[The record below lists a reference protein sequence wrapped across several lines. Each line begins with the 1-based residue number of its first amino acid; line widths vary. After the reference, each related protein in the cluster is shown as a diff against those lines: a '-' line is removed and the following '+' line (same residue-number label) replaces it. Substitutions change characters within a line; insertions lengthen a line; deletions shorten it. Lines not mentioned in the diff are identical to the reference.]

1 MVMLFPNSVK
11 CKVVPIRKRP
21 ILLFCLDKTCLLSL
35 CNVTVELMHCVH
47 IQHLLEH
54 LAVIQCRGEKSR
66 TDSTRS

>member
-1 MVMLFPNSVK
+1 MVMLFPNRVK
-11 CKVVPIRKRP
+11 CKVVPISKRP